1 MLIINIMKKTFLVF
15 LFTLLLFSNAY
26 SQDTANEKT
35 AIHNVALGET
45 VVLIAKKYMVLPQD
59 IYEFNPDAAQGVTA
73 GMALKIPVERKI
85 NVAEQKKKKDVTAAH
100 VEEAKKSNDTV
111 VEIAKETQ
119 ADPAEDKK
127 LQNISVLDMVTVP
140 VAAPTHVETTKVN
153 HEVQSGETLT
163 GLARK
168 YNTTVSAI
176 VKANGNKVKSGL
188 EIGQEVVIPDAIP
201 DEVLNSMVTHHVQSG
216 ETLNALARKYN
227 TTVDEITIANHTILK
242 RGLQAGQ
249 TLKIL
254 PGTTAAQE
262 VAQNAVTPVSAP
274 TQAEEAHSA
283 FSVEAAMQAGV
294 QVTVNHEVQSGE
306 TLTGLA
312 RKYNTTIEA
321 ITAANEKK
329 LKKGLQVGQV
339 LSITSNTGE
348 R

>member
-127 LQNISVLDMVTVP
+127 SQNISVLDMVTVP
-140 VAAPTHVETTKVN
+140 VAAPTHVETTKVH

-163 GLARK
+163 G
-168 YNTTVSAI
+168 
-176 VKANGNKVKSGL
+176 
-188 EIGQEVVIPDAIP
+188 
-201 DEVLNSMVTHHVQSG
+201 
-216 ETLNALARKYN
+216 LARKYN